1 MNNLF
6 SCFEVSPHYNI
17 VLSTFSYIHISR
29 IYHDYRY
36 DPTAVLDFLW
46 ALTCN
51 PKLWQGRDKFTPK
64 HYVPENIL
72 LLQKWQLLNLVAYLV
87 SEAVIIC
94 SVQNRNAA
102 LARMDIRLDLLLHCI
117 STEDDLISS
126 VVNYL
131 AERIMDNTEYEF
143 CHIFL
148 TYFTAHNLSF
158 N

>member
-1 MNNLF
+1 MYLF
-6 SCFEVSPHYNI
+6 
-17 VLSTFSYIHISR
+17 
-29 IYHDYRY
+29 RY

-72 LLQKWQLLNLVAYLV
+72 LLEERQLLNLVTYLV

-94 SVQNRNAA
+94 NMQNRNAA

-117 STEDDLISS
+117 STEDNLISS

-131 AERIMDNTEYEF
+131 AERMMDNIEYEF
-143 CHIFL
+143 CNLTTCEFVGSSFQHIDRI
-148 TYFTAHNLSF
+148 
-158 N
+158 